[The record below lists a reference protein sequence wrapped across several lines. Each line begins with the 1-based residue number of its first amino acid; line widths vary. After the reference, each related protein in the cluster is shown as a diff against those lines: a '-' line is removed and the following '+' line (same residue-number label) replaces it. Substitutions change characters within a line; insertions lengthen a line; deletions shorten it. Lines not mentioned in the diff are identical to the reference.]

1 MKHLLSLAAVAL
13 LAWSAQAQTTFN
25 VDMTCAPEFDHV
37 FVTGP
42 WCGWCAN
49 EEYNTMTDV
58 DGDGVYT
65 VTLDST
71 VTGLIEYKYA
81 INGFTG
87 QENLINDM
95 VDGASCAPVT
105 DFSGYANRQ
114 LQQGSTANDFYGTC
128 DGICNDLPGG
138 LITFQLD
145 MSEYEGTFNV
155 VNLNGSFN
163 GWCGGCAVMT
173 DADGDGIYSI
183 DVQLDGGTKE
193 YKFTLDGWATEETF
207 AEGTACTTTIDGYT
221 NRSID
226 VTGDA
231 VLDAVCWN
239 SCSAC
244 LPDCP
249 EFPAF
254 DFTITDAE
262 CHEGTGLLTLDEE
275 SDTLTYAVEG
285 EALVDGMIELSAG
298 QYVLTAT
305 ASDGCSADTLIEI
318 GAPSAIS
325 IDASISAGD
334 SGTGDGQAN
343 VEVSGGTPFMG
354 DTSYVVVFTDA
365 DNAIAS
371 SDSLAAGE
379 YTITVTDSLGC
390 EAMTTFEM
398 TIQIFGCTD
407 PDACNYDPAATDSS
421 GCIVG
426 PGPAAG
432 FLAMDALCF
441 DGAGSVMLDSL
452 TASDSTNVF
461 MVGDSLLG
469 VEALTLLPGE
479 YSISGMDA
487 NGCTSDTTFF
497 IFAPDTL
504 TVEVTLDAEATAS
517 AAGQAS
523 AIAMGGTPEYT
534 YTWTNMTGQTV
545 SPDSLA
551 GGLYTVTVTDA
562 NGCTANASL
571 TMTVDGLSE
580 MSALQ
585 GALFPVPVGD
595 ALNIRLA
602 APLTGDAHI
611 IVRDAQGRV
620 VMSTQMR
627 QHEQRLTLDA
637 TSWTSGIYTL
647 QLNTEE
653 AAASWKFV
661 K

>member
-1 MKHLLSLAAVAL
+1 VA
-13 LAWSAQAQTTFN
+13 
-25 VDMTCAPEFDHV
+25 
-37 FVTGP
+37 
-42 WCGWCAN
+42 
-49 EEYNTMTDV
+49 
-58 DGDGVYT
+58 
-65 VTLDST
+65 
-71 VTGLIEYKYA
+71 
-81 INGFTG
+81 
-87 QENLINDM
+87 
-95 VDGASCAPVT
+95 
-105 DFSGYANRQ
+105 
-114 LQQGSTANDFYGTC
+114 
-128 DGICNDLPGG
+128 
-138 LITFQLD
+138 
-145 MSEYEGTFNV
+145 
-155 VNLNGSFN
+155 
-163 GWCGGCAVMT
+163 
-173 DADGDGIYSI
+173 
-183 DVQLDGGTKE
+183 
-193 YKFTLDGWATEETF
+193 
-207 AEGTACTTTIDGYT
+207 
-221 NRSID
+221 
-226 VTGDA
+226 
-231 VLDAVCWN
+231 CWN
-239 SCSAC
+239 ACSAC

-249 EFPAF
+249 AFPEF
-254 DFTITDAE
+254 DFTVIDAE
-262 CHEGTGLLTLDEE
+262 CHDANGSLTLNVLV
-275 SDTLTYAVEG
+275 DTLTYAVDG
-285 EALVDGMIELSAG
+285 EAIENGMIDLMAG
-298 QYVLTAT
+298 EYQLTAT
-305 ASDGCSADTLIEI
+305 DNSGCSADTLIEI

-325 IDASISAGD
+325 IDASIGAGD

-407 PDACNYDPAATDSS
+407 PDACNFDPAATDSS

-487 NGCTSDTTFF
+487 NGCTSDTTFV
-497 IFAPDTL
+497 ISAPDTL

-523 AIAMGGTPEYT
+523 AMADGGTPDYT
-534 YTWTNMTGQTV
+534 YAWTNMTGQTV